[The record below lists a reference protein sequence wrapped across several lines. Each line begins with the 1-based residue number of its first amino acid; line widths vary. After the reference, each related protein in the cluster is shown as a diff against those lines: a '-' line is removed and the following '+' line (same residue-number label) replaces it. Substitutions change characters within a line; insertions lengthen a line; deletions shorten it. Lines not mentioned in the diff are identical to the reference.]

1 MKLCY
6 VYIRLNL
13 RSDDS
18 YKNIN
23 VGPIYKYELYKW
35 LYKGHKIY
43 INKANIN
50 NYGSSIKY
58 KYGDIRNRTRNND
71 MQNRCF
77 TN

>member
-6 VYIRLNL
+6 MYIRLKR
-13 RSDDS
+13 RSDDND
-18 YKNIN
+18 KNIN
-23 VGPIYKYELYKW
+23 VGPIYKCKLYKW
-35 LYKGHKIY
+35 LYKGHKIC

-50 NYGSSIKY
+50 HYESSIKY
-58 KYGDIRNRTRNND
+58 ICGDIRNRTRNND